1 MFFIICKWGRLFK
14 PPSCLFLFPL
24 QNDQSIW
31 LVTSLSLHW
40 ALQGFLCGQGHDLGE
55 DDCTCFWVFHIFTLI
70 LENGH
75 ETCPL
80 NSCSIGQLVWG
91 GEMRHEIWNLKIL
104 SPGWALLW
112 RHCFRNLPPTSNHV
126 PYQTAWVQTSA
137 PLLFYPWRQQV
148 MAQVVDL
155 SPLTR
160 DSQMDRG
167 IARSWLQSGSGP
179 SIVGIWR
186 VQVSSSLPFR

>member
-1 MFFIICKWGRLFK
+1 MAGYLSFFTLSFTGI
-14 PPSCLFLFPL
+14 
-24 QNDQSIW
+24 
-31 LVTSLSLHW
+31 SLW
-40 ALQGFLCGQGHDLGE
+40 EVHDLGE
-55 DDCTCFWVFHIFTLI
+55 DDCICFWVFHIFTLI

-160 DSQMDRG
+160 DSQMDLPDPG
-167 IARSWLQSGSGP
+167 FNLD
-179 SIVGIWR
+179 
-186 VQVSSSLPFR
+186 QVHLLWAFGECKFPVPCLSDKSKFKKM